1 MDRLRSGHRTGR
13 RISSVPSPV
22 RARRW
27 DRLVR
32 RKDHRLRRTQVRES
46 SGVGMVQRVGIGTGR
61 APRLLALL
69 KADAGGAG
77 GGGLPLLQRFL
88 LLPLLPDYR
97 FRLLVSSGGVRVER
111 RRDGGRVVVVD
122 ASRRD
127 DEPRTEVRL

>member
-1 MDRLRSGHRTGR
+1 M
-13 RISSVPSPV
+13 
-22 RARRW
+22 
-27 DRLVR
+27 R
-32 RKDHRLRRTQVRES
+32 RKDHRLRRIVVRELWRRY
-46 SGVGMVQRVGIGTGR
+46 GVARGHRHLGR

-77 GGGLPLLQRFL
+77 GGGLPLLKRLL

-97 FRLLVSSGGVRVER
+97 LRLLVPGGGVRVER

-127 DEPRTEVRL
+127 DEPRTEVRLRLGVGHEPVDAKL